1 MFQNARAHATV
12 AVSDIDRAR
21 KFYEET
27 LGLPMKQERPDGI
40 VYETGGTEF
49 LVYPSQFAGTSQATV
64 MAFEVDDL
72 DATVDDLSRRGVTL
86 EQYDLPGLK
95 TNDRGI
101 AELGDLRGAWFKDP
115 DGNILAIAQRSS

>member
-12 AVSDIDRAR
+12 AVSDADRAR

-27 LGLPMKQERPDGI
+27 LGLSVTQERPDGT

-49 LVYPSQFAGTSQATV
+49 LVYPSAFAGTSQATV

-72 DATVDDLSRRGVTL
+72 DASVDDLIQRGVTF
-86 EQYDLPGLK
+86 EQYDLPGIK
-95 TNDRGI
+95 TDERGI
-101 AELGDLRGAWFKDP
+101 AAMGGVRGGWFKDP
-115 DGNILAIAQRSS
+115 DGNILAIAERPS